1 MIPKWIRL
9 GIILTCVFNLLSFIF
24 NAMDGC
30 WVNAVT
36 ELQAFLL
43 WGLLFLYDKKVE
55 IVLRN
60 YRNERKNST
69 ENH

>member
-36 ELQAFLL
+36 ELQIFLL

-55 IVLRN
+55 IVLKN
-60 YRNERKNST
+60 YRDERQNGTKN
-69 ENH
+69 H